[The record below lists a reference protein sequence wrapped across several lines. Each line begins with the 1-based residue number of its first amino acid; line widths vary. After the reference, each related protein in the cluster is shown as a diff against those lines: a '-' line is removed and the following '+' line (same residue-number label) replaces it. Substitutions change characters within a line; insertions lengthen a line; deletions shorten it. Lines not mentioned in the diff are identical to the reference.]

1 MEVQIKD
8 GELFIDATDRS
19 MGLTLCFAHVRD
31 QTRYTA
37 YLTDADKGGDDP
49 LRAEFVFKE
58 GRVMRMGL
66 QLEQASPGL
75 IWFDRS

>member
-1 MEVQIKD
+1 
-8 GELFIDATDRS
+8 
-19 MGLTLCFAHVRD
+19 MGFTLRFAHVRD

-37 YLTDADKGGDDP
+37 YLTDAVEGGDDP
-49 LRAEFVFKE
+49 LEAEFVFEE

-66 QLEQASPGL
+66 RLEQALPGL